1 MKMLTLQCK
10 NNFFISAFKTG
21 FDMTGNPNGRYFGSQ
36 IANTTRK
43 IILHAGMVCMTFA
56 MVALTGCSRKQNN
69 DGPQYH
75 TSAEALKD
83 YSSYL
88 SSLTAK
94 KDVDTQELIRLTQEW
109 KSLDENIKSQFF
121 LNAYSDR
128 AGHDDSAYVHTR
140 ETITAMLGDLVD
152 TRKRTLSDYIEVV
165 AALRE
170 TKHEPRTDSLVA
182 SIHHFYD
189 SMAGTPTYGTNNTTT
204 IVRYEQMLS
213 DALSKGLHTKQDVF
227 AFLKAEDKAFR
238 SFLEHLPTLGNISLT
253 TVRDNS
259 SLVMKQ
265 IVDLAGEDKKV
276 LTPAEAV
283 TLLTMRNNRRL
294 IQNAQQC
301 VSDIRSGK
309 VGKDDQAPA
318 YLWMLLQ
325 PWITFDAYAFSLMSE
340 GQMKAMRSLAKDNPT
355 SIHRLGDPEFP
366 ISVEDLPA
374 LLMKTFLTMQ

>member
-88 SSLTAK
+88 SNLATK
-94 KDVDTQELIRLTQEW
+94 KDVDTQELIRLAQEW

-140 ETITAMLGDLVD
+140 EAI
-152 TRKRTLSDYIEVV
+152 
-165 AALRE
+165 
-170 TKHEPRTDSLVA
+170 
-182 SIHHFYD
+182 
-189 SMAGTPTYGTNNTTT
+189 
-204 IVRYEQMLS
+204 
-213 DALSKGLHTKQDVF
+213 
-227 AFLKAEDKAFR
+227 
-238 SFLEHLPTLGNISLT
+238 
-253 TVRDNS
+253 
-259 SLVMKQ
+259 
-265 IVDLAGEDKKV
+265 
-276 LTPAEAV
+276 

-294 IQNAQQC
+294 IQNARQC

-309 VGKDDQAPA
+309 VFHTIEIENHYFNTELTNNVIFQR
-318 YLWMLLQ
+318 
-325 PWITFDAYAFSLMSE
+325 IIVIF
-340 GQMKAMRSLAKDNPT
+340 LADSVT
-355 SIHRLGDPEFP
+355 SI
-366 ISVEDLPA
+366 
-374 LLMKTFLTMQ
+374 LLLL